1 MTSAD
6 ELSQLERR
14 MAELMAESTRLHAEL
29 ARLRRELQGVNS
41 RLNRKDGESA
51 PQVDEGCG
59 EGTEPKAGG
68 SDGGR

>member
-14 MAELMAESTRLHAEL
+14 MAALMAESTRLHAEL

-41 RLNRKDGESA
+41 KLNRKDSETG
-51 PQVDEGCG
+51 PQVG
-59 EGTEPKAGG
+59 EGSEDGTEGK
-68 SDGGR
+68 